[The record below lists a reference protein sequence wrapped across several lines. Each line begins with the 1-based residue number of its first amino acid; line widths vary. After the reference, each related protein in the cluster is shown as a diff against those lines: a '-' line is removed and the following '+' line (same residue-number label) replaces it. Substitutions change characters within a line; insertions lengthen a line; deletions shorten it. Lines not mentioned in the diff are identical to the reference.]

1 MGFFDALKKFFLG
14 EEEPE
19 KKEETTTESVAA
31 MASGTAYS
39 LYLLYEG

>member
-19 KKEETTTESVAA
+19 KKEETTTEEKPVLDEPSIIEPAA
-31 MASGTAYS
+31 
-39 LYLLYEG
+39 EEV

>member
-19 KKEETTTESVAA
+19 KNEETTTEEKPVLEVSQVY
-31 MASGTAYS
+31 TRYTKQ
-39 LYLLYEG
+39 